1 MEKAI
6 KVKFLRKQLR
16 RIVPKSRYIFF
27 SRFIFVYLP
36 LHLYFSPILHFSGDK
51 KVRGKKKNLP
61 NEVDERSKTSQTLLF
76 PSFSP
81 FLIFFPL
88 PDMKNPILGKESRYL
103 RARRSWNPMMRPR
116 LADSGS
122 L

>member
-16 RIVPKSRYIFF
+16 RIVPKSRYIF
-27 SRFIFVYLP
+27 SRSLSSYIFRCICT
-36 LHLYFSPILHFSGDK
+36 SPRFYIFREIK
-51 KVRGKKKNLP
+51 KLEEKKNLP
-61 NEVDERSKTSQTLLF
+61 NEVDERSETSQTLLF
-76 PSFSP
+76 SSFFP

-88 PDMKNPILGKESRYL
+88 LDMKNPILGKESRYL
-103 RARRSWNPMMRPR
+103 RARRSRNPMMRPR